1 MQEIDL
7 KLLFSVL
14 LSRVKWI
21 VTGVV
26 IVAFLFASYS
36 YFFVPEQYASTAKLY
51 VRNMGE
57 NTQANSSTASNLSAA
72 EYLAN
77 TYAKGIKLKPILKAA
92 CERMNDRITSAELS
106 RMVSA
111 SGVEDSSFLEI
122 SVRHTDPEIASQAC
136 EAIANTLASDFPI
149 LTGDP
154 SSAKVADP
162 ASKAV
167 KVAPN
172 VVRNGILGALV
183 GGLFMV
189 ALFVLREVLDNTIR
203 DKETLKLQ
211 MDVPVLGEIP
221 SFTQSKKGGK
231 RHA

>member
-14 LSRVKWI
+14 LARVKWI
-21 VTGVV
+21 ITGIVV
-26 IVAFLFASYS
+26 VAVLFASYS
-36 YFFVPEQYASTAKLY
+36 YFFVPEQYASMAKLY

-57 NTQANSSTASNLSAA
+57 NTQANSSTASNLTAA
-72 EYLAN
+72 EYLASA
-77 TYAKGIKLKPILKAA
+77 YAKGIKLKPILNAA
-92 CERMNDRITSAELS
+92 CERMNDRVTPAELS

-111 SGVEDSSFLEI
+111 SGVEESSFLEI
-122 SVRHTDPEIASQAC
+122 SVRHTDPVIAKEAC
-136 EAIANTLASDFPI
+136 EAIANTLASDFPV

-162 ASKAV
+162 ASDAV

-172 VVRNGILGALV
+172 VVKSTILGALV
-183 GGLFMV
+183 GCFLMV
-189 ALFVLREVLDNTIR
+189 AVFVLQEVLNNTVR
-203 DKETLKLQ
+203 DKETLRMQ
-211 MDVPVLGEIP
+211 IDVPVLGEIP
-221 SFTQSKKGGK
+221 SFTQSKKRGK